1 MLFIKKTNKTDSDN
15 FDAARICATC
25 KYASLLHATDD
36 YMCPKKGF
44 VPYDYA
50 CRHYDY
56 NRLLKRPPKKR
67 QLNMS
72 RIDSSDFNI

>member
-1 MLFIKKTNKTDSDN
+1 MLFKKKTNDSAFEN

-25 KYASLLHATDD
+25 KHASPLHSVDD
-36 YMCPKKGF
+36 YMCKKRGL
-44 VPYDYA
+44 VSRDYV

-56 NRLLKRPPKKR
+56 NRLLKRPPKKH

-72 RIDSSDFNI
+72 RINFEDFDI

>member
-1 MLFIKKTNKTDSDN
+1 MLFKKKINKTNFEN
-15 FDAARICATC
+15 FDAAIICATC
-25 KYASLLHATDD
+25 KYASPLHATDD
-36 YMCPKKGF
+36 YICHKKGLVSF
-44 VPYDYA
+44 NYA

-72 RIDSSDFNI
+72 RVDSNDFNI